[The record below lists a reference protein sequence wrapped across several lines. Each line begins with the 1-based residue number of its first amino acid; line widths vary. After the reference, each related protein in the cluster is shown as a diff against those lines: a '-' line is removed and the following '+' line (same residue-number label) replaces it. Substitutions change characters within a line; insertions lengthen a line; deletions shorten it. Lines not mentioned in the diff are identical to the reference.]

1 MSVGLIKL
9 PIHGGGVPKI
19 TTFTIIDKPAV
30 YNVILGTSWLHTME
44 AVPSSYHQCLKF
56 PTAVGTY
63 VLRGSQGV
71 ARACSIMGPNE
82 IRIKKAYNTVISEN
96 PTERVR
102 TEEPLREAI
111 EQVIIDDDRP
121 ERRVG
126 IGSEL
131 DLVICTELMEN
142 DRYDWDRP
150 RNHLP

>member
-1 MSVGLIKL
+1 
-9 PIHGGGVPKI
+9 
-19 TTFTIIDKPAV
+19 
-30 YNVILGTSWLHTME
+30 
-44 AVPSSYHQCLKF
+44 
-56 PTAVGTY
+56 
-63 VLRGSQGV
+63 
-71 ARACSIMGPNE
+71 MGPNE